1 MRRALLEWATRITG
15 MVSPR
20 VWWVQYFGKA
30 PDEVTGGYTGFHQDW
45 TSWSQEVNGTTEG
58 KISSV
63 VVVLLTP
70 C

>member
-1 MRRALLEWATRITG
+1 

-70 C
+70 G